1 MNIYEELKKALREEI
16 EKHNLSGQQISVRC
30 KALSAKEAIGKPEHD
45 DYPIIKGREV
55 MVEAV
60 FKGAKGQAFADEFE
74 NADYFIDD
82 FLKMKMNS
90 NKRRASFVSGLNA
103 VFRYLDLCDKT
114 IHCKDAEPKLCADNL
129 FNDIGSRNNV
139 FLVGYQPRFLEML
152 SSQYSVRVVD
162 MDQDNIGKEIAGVI
176 IEPPETTQEIIKW
189 SDLIF
194 ATGSILV
201 NGTISSFLNQNKP
214 VLFYGVTI
222 SAAATI
228 LNFDKYCHCGHYRS
242 MFRGSEYPHPS
253 KSMHDAWYLEAD
265 KEEVS

>member
-1 MNIYEELKKALREEI
+1 
-16 EKHNLSGQQISVRC
+16 
-30 KALSAKEAIGKPEHD
+30 
-45 DYPIIKGREV
+45 
-55 MVEAV
+55 
-60 FKGAKGQAFADEFE
+60 
-74 NADYFIDD
+74 
-82 FLKMKMNS
+82 
-90 NKRRASFVSGLNA
+90 
-103 VFRYLDLCDKT
+103 
-114 IHCKDAEPKLCADNL
+114 
-129 FNDIGSRNNV
+129 
-139 FLVGYQPRFLEML
+139 
-152 SSQYSVRVVD
+152 
-162 MDQDNIGKEIAGVI
+162 VI